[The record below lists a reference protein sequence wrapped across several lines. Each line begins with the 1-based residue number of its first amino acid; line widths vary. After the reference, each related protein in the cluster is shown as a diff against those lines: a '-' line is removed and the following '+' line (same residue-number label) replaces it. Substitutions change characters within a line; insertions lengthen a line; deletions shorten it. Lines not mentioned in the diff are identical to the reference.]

1 MATKVGA
8 VLLII
13 ADTFLMALGQLFL
26 KLGMNNFNINTLF
39 LNYYLILGLFLYG
52 LSAIIFVIALKSG
65 ELSVLYPIFAATYI
79 WVTLLSLYV
88 LNESI
93 NELRWIGVIVI
104 GIGVG
109 FIGTGGR
116 K

>member
-13 ADTFLMALGQLFL
+13 VDTFLMALGQLFL

-39 LNYYLILGLFLYG
+39 INYFLILGLGLYG
-52 LSAIIFVIALKSG
+52 LSAIIFVVALKSG
-65 ELSVLYPIFAATYI
+65 ELSVLYPIFATTYI
-79 WVTLLSLYV
+79 WVALLSLYV

-93 NELRWIGVIVI
+93 NELRWIGIIII
-104 GIGVG
+104 GIGIG
-109 FIGTGGR
+109 FMGIGGR
-116 K
+116 R